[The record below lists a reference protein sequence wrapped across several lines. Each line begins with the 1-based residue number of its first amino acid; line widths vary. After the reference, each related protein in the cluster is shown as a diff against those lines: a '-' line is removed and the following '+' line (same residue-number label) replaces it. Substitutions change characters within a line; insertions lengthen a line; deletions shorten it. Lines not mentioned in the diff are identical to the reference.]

1 MKRNFLFLFAMS
13 VMVAFTFSCKNEK
26 KVEETATTA
35 TTENTTAAISGT
47 YSADSTMSKVMWVG
61 SKPGGKHNGTIN
73 VKSGSIAVTDGN
85 ITGGSIILDMNSIN
99 VLDLTGGEKAGLEGH
114 LKGAKK
120 GEEDHFFNVAKF
132 PTAKFDVTKVTGLTG
147 DSTATH
153 LVYGNLT
160 VKDVTKEVNFK
171 ANVSVD
177 ANGVSVSTQPFDINR
192 TDFGVKYGSKTFF
205 SNLKDKFIEDMI
217 SVQISLKGKK

>member
-1 MKRNFLFLFAMS
+1 
-13 VMVAFTFSCKNEK
+13 MVALISFTSCKNDK
-26 KVEETATTA
+26 KVEETATTTTTEQA
-35 TTENTTAAISGT
+35 TTAISGS
-47 YSADSTMSKVMWVG
+47 YNIDSTMSKVMWSG
-61 SKPGGKHNGTIN
+61 SKPAGKHNGTIN
-73 VKSGSIAVTDGN
+73 VKSGSIAVADGN
-85 ITGGSIILDMNSIN
+85 ITGGSVVLDMNSIN

-132 PTAKFDVTKVTGLTG
+132 PTAKFDVTKVTGVTG

-160 VKDVTKEVNFK
+160 VKDVTKEVSFK
-171 ANVSVD
+171 ANVTLD
-177 ANGVSVSTQPFDINR
+177 ASGVSVSTQPFQINR

-205 SNLKDKFIEDMI
+205 NNLKDKFIDDMI
-217 SVQISLKGKK
+217 SIQIALKGKK